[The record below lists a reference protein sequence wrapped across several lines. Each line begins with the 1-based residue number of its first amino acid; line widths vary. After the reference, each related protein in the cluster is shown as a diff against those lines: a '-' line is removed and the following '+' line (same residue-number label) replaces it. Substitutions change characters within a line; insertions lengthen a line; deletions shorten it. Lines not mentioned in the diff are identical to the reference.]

1 MTAKLKAKSQ
11 LRHQM
16 TEEDRQRNDT
26 EMENWA
32 VEHERRK
39 EEGYFPKGV
48 ESEEGKICWESMCSV
63 LKFEWNYSQNRHQIM
78 KAGISEEDELKSILH
93 SLADFQDA
101 PPNIPTSE
109 NCAIEKAYIASA
121 EYFCRRLGKEIPQS
135 VFKDKHSQSGQLR
148 SPITF
153 FIDIQIKSGE
163 QNWQKA
169 WSELRDKIADDKNT
183 KPEDLTLHTFGEKD
197 VYLRRKTEIISDIQ
211 VHAIEY
217 LEDGTL
223 NFKTVIRQ
231 DFGSMFRRALKKSK
245 TNRTVRSKSDSN
257 NL

>member
-39 EEGYFPKGV
+39 EEGFFPEGV
-48 ESEEGKICWESMCSV
+48 ESEEGMICWESMCWV
-63 LKFEWNYSQNRHQIM
+63 LKFEWNYSQNRHQIIES
-78 KAGISEEDELKSILH
+78 GISEEDELKRILRC
-93 SLADFQDA
+93 LADFQDA

-135 VFKDKHSQSGQLR
+135 VFKEKHSQSGKLR

-153 FIDIQIKSGE
+153 FIDEQIKEGEQVWQEAWSKLFKQAQKKLTDNEELTIWHIGEFSVFLRKAFKQTSKGLDHAVEYQEGESGE
-163 QNWQKA
+163 WK
-169 WSELRDKIADDKNT
+169 K
-183 KPEDLTLHTFGEKD
+183 
-197 VYLRRKTEIISDIQ
+197 V
-211 VHAIEY
+211 V
-217 LEDGTL
+217 
-223 NFKTVIRQ
+223 RQ
-231 DFGSMFRRALKKSK
+231 SFGSMFRRALKKS
-245 TNRTVRSKSDSN
+245 RTQSDSPK
-257 NL
+257 

>member
-1 MTAKLKAKSQ
+1 MTG
-11 LRHQM
+11 
-16 TEEDRQRNDT
+16 EDRQRNDT
-26 EMENWA
+26 EIENWA

-48 ESEEGKICWESMCSV
+48 ESEEGKICWESMCFV

-78 KAGISEEDELKSILH
+78 KAGISQEDELKSILH

-135 VFKDKHSQSGQLR
+135 VFNEKHSQSGKLR

-153 FIDIQIKSGE
+153 FIDEQIKEGE
-163 QNWQKA
+163 EVWKEA
-169 WSELRDKIADDKNT
+169 WIKLYNLADIKNT
-183 KPEDLTLHTFGEKD
+183 KKENLALHNLGEKNF
-197 VYLRRKTEIISDIQ
+197 YLRREMKQTSKNID
-211 VHAIEY
+211 HAIEY
-217 LEDGTL
+217 QEDGALTS
-223 NFKTVIRQ
+223 KTVSRQ
-231 DFGSMFRRALKKSK
+231 DFGSMFRRAMKIS
-245 TNRTVRSKSDSN
+245 RTQSDSPK
-257 NL
+257 

>member
-1 MTAKLKAKSQ
+1 MTAKLKAKPQ

-48 ESEEGKICWESMCSV
+48 ESEEGKICWESMCWV
-63 LKFEWNYSQNRHQIM
+63 LKFEWNYSQNRHQII

-135 VFKDKHSQSGQLR
+135 VFKEKHSQSGKLR

-153 FIDIQIKSGE
+153 FIDNQIKSGE

-169 WSELRDKIADDKNT
+169 WTVISEYLADKKNT
-183 KPEDLTLHTFGEKD
+183 KTENLKLHNFGEKD
-197 VYLRRKTEIISDIQ
+197 VYLRRKMKQTSNKLD
-211 VHAIEY
+211 HAIEY
-217 LEDGTL
+217 FEDGALTT
-223 NFKTVIRQ
+223 KTVTRQ
-231 DFGSMFRRALKKSK
+231 DFGRMFRDALQKS
-245 TNRTVRSKSDSN
+245 RSRSETPQ
-257 NL
+257 